1 MIPLDYGMEMRD
13 MRADEIPPDSCKT
26 GVIDGK
32 QVAIFNLGGKLYA
45 TQAECTHRGGPL
57 CEGAI
62 WGEIVTCPWHGS
74 EFNIHTGEVVTGP
87 ADDPLVTYDVN
98 LEDGKIVLALRTPVP
113 EVSEPEAHAG
123 LEP

>member
-1 MIPLDYGMEMRD
+1 MEVAMARLDYGMEMRD
-13 MRADEIPPDSCKT
+13 MSAEEIAPGSCKS

-32 QVAIFNLGGKLYA
+32 QVTIFNLEGKLYA

-74 EFNIHTGEVVTGP
+74 EFNIRTGEVITGP
-87 ADDPLVTYDVN
+87 ADEPLETYDVSV
-98 LEDGKIVLALRTPVP
+98 EGGKIVLGVEGLGVKGLRD
-113 EVSEPEAHAG
+113 
-123 LEP
+123 